1 MTEQP
6 RTALVTGASSGIGL
20 AIVERLLADGWAV
33 MGLSR
38 QRPALEH
45 PSFSWRAVDLSDREA
60 TEAALGEIGPL
71 HAVVHA
77 AGVMRTAP
85 LGELDLD
92 AGAAM
97 WRLHVEAAT
106 QLVDRLS
113 GRLAESG
120 RVILIGS
127 RTWQGAAGRSQYA
140 ATKAALVGLVRSWAM
155 ELAPRGIAAER
166 YRPGATDTPMLRDP
180 GRQGT
185 PPRVPPLGRFV
196 SPEEVAAYTAFIAG
210 PLAGA
215 IAGRTLVMCG
225 GASL

>member
-6 RTALVTGASSGIGL
+6 CTALVTGASSGIGL
-20 AIVERLLADGWAV
+20 AIVERLLAEGWAV
-33 MGLSR
+33 LGLSR

-45 PSFSWRAVDLSDREA
+45 PAFSWRAVDLSDREA
-60 TEAALGEIGPL
+60 TEAALGEVGPL
-71 HAVVHA
+71 QALVHA

-106 QLVDRLS
+106 QLVDRLA
-113 GRLAESG
+113 GRLADGG

-155 ELAPRGIAAER
+155 ELAPRGITANIIA
-166 YRPGATDTPMLRDP
+166 PGATDTPMLRDP

-215 IAGRTLVMCG
+215 ITGQTLVMCG